1 MVKLTKSANTI
12 ISTQEDFLKF
22 VSSLPAANSNK
33 GKTKVKATVMDIP
46 SLNPS
51 SFRNLDEDIYLSGAN
66 IEINLKGDVGVFS
79 AALLSRRFK
88 RTGFAG
94 RNISLAIP
102 ASMNPEE
109 KDKLIDRIGQC
120 VKSEFSDAVKTL
132 VKKGASISMA
142 DAKHFGLIDQEI
154 DLSKRR
160 GSKPTTAVVAS
171 DDKTVPENKTDA
183 S

>member
-1 MVKLTKSANTI
+1 MAKAKKSANTI
-12 ISTQEDFLKF
+12 ISTQDQFLEF

-51 SFRNLDEDIYLSGAN
+51 SFRNLDEDIFLSGAN
-66 IEINLKGDVGVFS
+66 IELNLKGDVGPYS

-102 ASMNPEE
+102 ASVSSE
-109 KDKLIDRIGQC
+109 DRAKLIDRIGQC
-120 VKSEFSDAVKTL
+120 AKSESVETVKSL
-132 VKKGASISMA
+132 VEKGATVSME
-142 DAKHFGLIDQEI
+142 DAKTFGLIDQVI

-160 GSKPTTAVVAS
+160 GSKTTTAVAAS
-171 DDKTVPENKTDA
+171 DDTSVSENQTA
-183 S
+183 TS